1 MAPSGVRSLCVAL
14 WITAIIIS
22 SNVEVS
28 LGDQAMDCCLSVS
41 HQVIPSNIVVRHRDQ
56 VKGEGCPI
64 SAVIFVTKKGK
75 YLCAPSGEQWVNNLK
90 TEVDRILHKCQK
102 NNFKGRR
109 CHGMKLKYD

>member
-1 MAPSGVRSLCVAL
+1 MSCHLLFLILVLY
-14 WITAIIIS
+14 S
-22 SNVEVS
+22 SVETPYI
-28 LGDQAMDCCLSVS
+28 AMDCCLSVS

-102 NNFKGRR
+102 NNFKCKHFKHVWYVLLLQRNTFS
-109 CHGMKLKYD
+109 Y